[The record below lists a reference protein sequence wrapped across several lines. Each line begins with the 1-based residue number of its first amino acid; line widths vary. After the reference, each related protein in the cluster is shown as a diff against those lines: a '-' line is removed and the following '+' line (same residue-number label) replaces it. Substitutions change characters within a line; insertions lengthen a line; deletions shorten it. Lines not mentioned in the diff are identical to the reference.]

1 MRGGSAASAAYRKR
15 LDEAV
20 SGSQFPV
27 SRTLLYGAGS
37 GFFRGTVTP
46 DRKLPV
52 LIQRVITALVLLPAL
67 LALVWFAPTPLLYGV
82 FAGAGLLIAWEWA
95 ALMRLT
101 EAKRRWSYVAVVGAA
116 LAVVGWGSLVQSLQ
130 GGLNVL
136 TALAVLWWVLVPT
149 VFAGFPGN
157 LQRHPPST
165 LALGV
170 LGVLLITST
179 VSALAQLHAM
189 HNGPLRL
196 LFVLFLVFAADTG
209 AFLAGRSLG
218 RHKLAPGISPGKTV
232 EGAIGGVV
240 LCGLWALTA
249 GVYVF
254 ELIGAQVLVLV
265 GLSVVVALASI
276 VGDLT
281 ESMLKRMVGIKD
293 SGHLLPG
300 HGGILDRVDS
310 ILAAAPVMLLGL
322 YLTGL

>member
-1 MRGGSAASAAYRKR
+1 M
-15 LDEAV
+15 
-20 SGSQFPV
+20 
-27 SRTLLYGAGS
+27 
-37 GFFRGTVTP
+37 
-46 DRKLPV
+46 

-67 LALVWFAPTPLLYGV
+67 LALVWFAPTRWLYAV

-95 ALMRLT
+95 ALMRWSEPT
-101 EAKRRWSYVAVVGAA
+101 RRWAYVAVVAVA
-116 LAVVGWGSLVQSLQ
+116 LIGVGWLAQSPLGGSA
-130 GGLNVL
+130 L
-136 TALAVLWWVLVPT
+136 TALTGLAVLWWLLVPT
-149 VFAGFPGN
+149 VFSGFPDN
-157 LQRHPPST
+157 LQRHPPSA
-165 LALGV
+165 LALGL

-179 VSALAQLHAM
+179 VNALAQLHAM

-232 EGAIGGVV
+232 EGALGGLV
-240 LCGLWALTA
+240 LCALWALTA

-254 ELIGAQVLVLV
+254 EVIGHKVLVLI

-281 ESMLKRMVGIKD
+281 ESMFKRMVGIKD
-293 SGHLLPG
+293 SGTLLPG

>member
-1 MRGGSAASAAYRKR
+1 M
-15 LDEAV
+15 
-20 SGSQFPV
+20 
-27 SRTLLYGAGS
+27 
-37 GFFRGTVTP
+37 
-46 DRKLPV
+46 
-52 LIQRVITALVLLPAL
+52 LIQRVITALVLLPGV
-67 LALVWFAPTPLLYGV
+67 LALVWFAPTQVLYAV

-95 ALMRLT
+95 ALMRWT
-101 EAKRRWSYVAVVGAA
+101 EPARRWSYVAIVGAML
-116 LAVVGWGSLVQSLQ
+116 LAVGVVSQVPQSLSL
-130 GGLNVL
+130 LNVL
-136 TALAVLWWVLVPT
+136 TGLAVLWWLVVPT
-149 VFAGFPGN
+149 IFPGFPGN
-157 LQRHPPST
+157 LQRNPPSA
-165 LALGV
+165 LALGM
-170 LGVLLITST
+170 LGVVLIAST

-240 LCGLWALTA
+240 LCALWALTA

-254 ELIGAQVLVLV
+254 EVVGAQVLVLV
-265 GLSVVVALASI
+265 GLSIVVALASI

-281 ESMLKRMVGIKD
+281 ESMFKRMVGIKD
-293 SGHLLPG
+293 SGTLLPG

-310 ILAAAPVMLLGL
+310 ILAAAPVMLCGL